1 MIFQIVIILVVVT
14 LVAIAILYLLK
25 QEQPTL
31 YCIMITGK
39 DPCREHFAKQSI
51 TNFLEQDYQG
61 NKRMIIINHGSY
73 RLQDSHSNSIYEFH
87 VDKAKNNLTLGDLR
101 NIARAMV
108 PPDAIWTTWDDDD
121 YHAPNFI
128 STMMKKLGRAD
139 VLAWTRRTEFNANTG
154 LVWEME
160 RKTGF
165 SPLIF
170 ARQDMRMLYTRK
182 DSMEDVHLL
191 DIAKQLGKRI
201 IIYQNDPA
209 LYIRTVHGN
218 NTSLYVDRNKIDV
231 SNTRGNYIERN
242 VDAKTA
248 QKIRGFMMEYFKH
261 GIEC

>member
-1 MIFQIVIILVVVT
+1 MRVIVVLIFII
-14 LVAIAILYLLK
+14 IAIVAFLTIFLQK
-25 QEQPTL
+25 QPTL

-39 DPCREHFAKQSI
+39 DPCREHFARQSI

-61 NKRMIIINHGSY
+61 TKRMIIINHGSY

-87 VDKAKNNLTLGDLR
+87 VDKQTNNHTLGDLR

-108 PPDAIWTTWDDDD
+108 PLDAIWTTWDDDD
-121 YHAPNFI
+121 YHAPNFM
-128 STMMKKLGRAD
+128 STMMKKLGSAD
-139 VLAWTRRTEFNANTG
+139 VLVWTRRTEFNANTG

-182 DSMEDVHLL
+182 DSMEDAHLL
-191 DIAKQLGKRI
+191 DTAEQLGKRI
-201 IIYQNDPA
+201 IVYENDPA

-231 SNTRGNYIERN
+231 LNTKGNYMERN

-248 QKIRGFMMEYFKH
+248 QNIRGFMMGYFKH